1 MNVLCISLC
10 NPEQITDPQELRE
23 ALERANQ
30 QIIQLGNQL
39 DSLTRGTHG
48 LTTELAVMCEAHP
61 AGDAGHVAQKG
72 SEVANHCKP
81 HCQPPATKTLGHY
94 SENKDIL

>member
-10 NPEQITDPQELRE
+10 NPELISDPQELRE

-39 DSLTRGTHG
+39 DCLTRGTHR
-48 LTTELAVMCEAHP
+48 LTTDLAVMCEAHL
-61 AGDAGHVAQKG
+61 AGDAGLVAQKV
-72 SEVANHCKP
+72 SQFANHYQQ
-81 HCQPPATKTLGHY
+81 HCRPGVKH
-94 SENKDIL
+94 

>member
-10 NPEQITDPQELRE
+10 NPELITDPQELRE

-48 LTTELAVMCEAHP
+48 LTTELAVMCEAHL
-61 AGDAGHVAQKG
+61 AGDAALVAQKV
-72 SEVANHCKP
+72 SEFANHYRQ
-81 HCQPPATKTLGHY
+81 HCRPGVKH
-94 SENKDIL
+94 

>member
-10 NPEQITDPQELRE
+10 NPQQITDPQELRE

-39 DSLTRGTHG
+39 DCLTRGTHG
-48 LTTELAVMCEAHP
+48 LTTELAVMCEAHL
-61 AGDAGHVAQKG
+61 AGDAGLVAQKV
-72 SEVANHCKP
+72 SEFANHSRQ
-81 HCQPPATKTLGHY
+81 HCQPGVKH
-94 SENKDIL
+94 